1 MEDRGPP
8 AGHVTG
14 VIPPEGRGSAWPDCD
29 GGSEPGQGG
38 PGAWTRWVLEDPEP
52 LTQPE
57 PGSHAGPCPVKVP
70 QGTLPAL
77 LELPWLTAACRG
89 PWSPCSLAS
98 FLPLWACPHLASACL
113 LSVCRPHLPPPLH
126 AQTGRRGLTG
136 PRDEPSAL

>member
-14 VIPPEGRGSAWPDCD
+14 VIPLEGRGSAWPDCD

-57 PGSHAGPCPVKVP
+57 PGSHAGPCPDKVP
-70 QGTLPAL
+70 PGNPACPVRAALADSCLQGTLVNL
-77 LELPWLTAACRG
+77 LPSQLSA
-89 PWSPCSLAS
+89 SLGLS
-98 FLPLWACPHLASACL
+98 TPGLCLSTECL
-113 LSVCRPHLPPPLH
+113 LSTPAPSPPRSDWQAWLDGAP
-126 AQTGRRGLTG
+126 G
-136 PRDEPSAL
+136 